1 MTIINI
7 RIQNSKV
14 EGCVLNLSCMNTKI
28 ALGAEQPS
36 TGQYWITPKEDTPY
50 LRAKEYLQQDG
61 MRGAVTF
68 KVKSQTHQRCSEGTN
83 KILCAPGPRERSS
96 DFHKRRSQTCLWV
109 FECLLRRCGTAVTC
123 RGDRGSGCSS
133 TWTENSQM
141 FKLDLEKSGN
151 QRSNCQPPLDHRNSK
166 RIPERHLLLLHWLC

>member
-1 MTIINI
+1 
-7 RIQNSKV
+7 
-14 EGCVLNLSCMNTKI
+14 MNTKI
-28 ALGAEQPS
+28 ALVAEQPS
-36 TGQYWITPKEDTPY
+36 TVQYWITPKEDTPY

-61 MRGAVTF
+61 TRGAVTF

-83 KILCAPGPRERSS
+83 KILCAPEPSEKNPGKE
-96 DFHKRRSQTCLWV
+96 
-109 FECLLRRCGTAVTC
+109 AVTST
-123 RGDRGSGCSS
+123 RDRARPAFEYLSVSYGSMGQQWPAAGIGALAEAVGFNS

-166 RIPERHLLLLHWLC
+166 RIPEKHLLLLHWLC